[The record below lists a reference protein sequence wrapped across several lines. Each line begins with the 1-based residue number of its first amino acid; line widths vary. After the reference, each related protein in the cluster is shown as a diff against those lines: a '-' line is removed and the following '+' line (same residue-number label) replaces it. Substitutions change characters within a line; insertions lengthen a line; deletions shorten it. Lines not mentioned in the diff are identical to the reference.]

1 MLLLAAVFWVFSQ
14 ILQIFVHY
22 IALLSYSNHNH
33 FLDQPDNSWKKNVA
47 PKEKRTT
54 NKIGNEN
61 GVMFYNHFH
70 IYALSGYAIGPE
82 RVISM
87 LLRWMQLVEFLIK
100 CKYAEDTHDQDTWT
114 CTHTYTL
121 SPAYKARSHKIVVR
135 SKAMYL
141 AEDLNGHSD
150 AEVCCQSI
158 WALKCVNVSQ
168 LTWHRNCNIQQMLN
182 VRMLL

>member
-33 FLDQPDNSWKKNVA
+33 FLDQPDNSCKKNVA

-114 CTHTYTL
+114 YIHTHTHFHPHTKHAAIKL
-121 SPAYKARSHKIVVR
+121 LLGQRLCIWLKIWTDIQMQKSVANQFGPWSVW
-135 SKAMYL
+135 MYL
-141 AEDLNGHSD
+141 N
-150 AEVCCQSI
+150 
-158 WALKCVNVSQ
+158 
-168 LTWHRNCNIQQMLN
+168 
-182 VRMLL
+182 